1 MKFWELIDDS
11 VLKVCTR
18 FSHWFQR
25 KTGRTNF
32 FIVKIGLF
40 FLVLA
45 TMIHVMNYWWPVM
58 RLGTSA
64 FEVFI
69 FTIVL
74 IDLTRNVRQCDINEE
89 KLYVGK
95 VLHHI
100 DLLRM
105 GNSVVWRLICLFFGG
120 MDIITFPVEFQFSI
134 LNAIGMS
141 PFISIVTCLYFLKV
155 TPLPPGISSLQ
166 KFVEKISGFFK
177 TPVPVPSSTRFFWRT

>member
-74 IDLTRNVRQCDINEE
+74 IDLTRNVR
-89 KLYVGK
+89 
-95 VLHHI
+95 
-100 DLLRM
+100 
-105 GNSVVWRLICLFFGG
+105 
-120 MDIITFPVEFQFSI
+120 
-134 LNAIGMS
+134 
-141 PFISIVTCLYFLKV
+141 
-155 TPLPPGISSLQ
+155 
-166 KFVEKISGFFK
+166 
-177 TPVPVPSSTRFFWRT
+177 